1 MKENRN
7 KVLETIII
15 TRINNKKRKGLL
27 IKSFHYEDG
36 LFFDNDNLELCLS
49 FLKQYLIDF
58 FNEEY
63 TEKDWK
69 KLDGWNWSCLL
80 REQPKFAKYC
90 DWKKFNG
97 YNWSCLLREQPKFAK
112 YCDWKKLDGCDWSC
126 LLRERPKFAKYC
138 DWKKLNREAK

>member
-69 KLDGWNWSCLL
+69 KLDGWNWS
-80 REQPKFAKYC
+80 E
-90 DWKKFNG
+90 
-97 YNWSCLLREQPKFAK
+97 
-112 YCDWKKLDGCDWSC
+112 

-138 DWKKLNREAK
+138 DWKKLNRYDWSELLRKRPQFKKYKEQLEKEGKK